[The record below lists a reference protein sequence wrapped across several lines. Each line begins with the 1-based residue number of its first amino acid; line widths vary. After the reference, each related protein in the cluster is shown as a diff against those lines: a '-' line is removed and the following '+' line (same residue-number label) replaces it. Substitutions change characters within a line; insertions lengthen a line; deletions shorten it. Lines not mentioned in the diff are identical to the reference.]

1 MVGGRVQL
9 LIGNNNND
17 QAQMF
22 VSDCAFQVN
31 ERAVPW
37 AIPHIPP
44 CTPIP
49 YPLGDFVY
57 RKERGVMA

>member
-31 ERAVPW
+31 EGSVRPTEAT
-37 AIPHIPP
+37 PHILP
-44 CTPIP
+44 CAPNP
-49 YPLGDFVY
+49 
-57 RKERGVMA
+57 